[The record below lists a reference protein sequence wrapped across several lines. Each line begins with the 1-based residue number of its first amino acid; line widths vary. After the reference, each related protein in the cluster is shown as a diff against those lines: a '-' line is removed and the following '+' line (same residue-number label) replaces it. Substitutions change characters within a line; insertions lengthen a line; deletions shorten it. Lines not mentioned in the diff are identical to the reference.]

1 MAGVLVYTEQ
11 RDGEFKNSAFEA
23 MSLGHRLAKE
33 LDITLTGAVIG
44 NNVEDMST
52 LLGKYGADRVIVA
65 DSPALADYTSEGY
78 TAALSDIARTVEP
91 SIILLSASVSG
102 KALGPALAAALDSG
116 LAADCIGVAVQDGRL
131 RIQRPLFAGKAI
143 ATVIINADPQIVSLR
158 PNVFSSSL
166 LDDRTDAIVE
176 RLETSVTAGSIRVA
190 VQEIVAAT
198 GGKQDL
204 TEAPIIVSGGRGLG
218 SPENFGIIEDL
229 AEVLGGVVGASRA
242 VVDIGWRPQSDQV
255 GQTGKTVSP
264 SLYIACG
271 ISGAIQ
277 HLAGMSSSKCIVAIN
292 KDPDAPIFQKADY
305 GIVGDVLEV
314 VPALTAE
321 LKRVLGQ

>member
-1 MAGVLVYTEQ
+1 MAGVLVYAEQ
-11 RDGEFKNSAFEA
+11 RDGAFKNSAFEA
-23 MSLGHRLAKE
+23 MSVGHRLAKE
-33 LDITLTGAVIG
+33 LDLTSTGAVIG
-44 NNVEDMST
+44 ADVEGMSAS
-52 LLGKYGADRVIVA
+52 LGKYGADRVIVA
-65 DSPALADYTSEGY
+65 DSPELANFTSEGY
-78 TAALSDIARTVEP
+78 TAALADIGRLVDP

-102 KALGPALAAALDSG
+102 KALGPALASSLDTG
-116 LAADCIGVAVQDGRL
+116 LAADCTEIVVQDGRL
-131 RIQRPLFAGKAI
+131 RIQRPVFAGKAM
-143 ATVIINADPQIVSLR
+143 ATVVINTDPQIVSLR
-158 PNVFSSSL
+158 PNVFPSTL
-166 LDDRTDAIVE
+166 LEDGADALVE
-176 RLETSVTAGSIRVA
+176 RSKASVNAGGIRVA

-218 SPENFGIIEDL
+218 SPENFAIIEEL
-229 AEVLGGVVGASRA
+229 AKVLGGVVGASRA